1 MSRPL
6 DGLLVLD
13 LTRAVAGPMCT
24 MHLADLGA
32 RVIKVEEPGGDE
44 TRRWGPPFVD
54 GDATY
59 FLGLNRNKESAA
71 LDLKNPADLA
81 LAQRIAAR
89 ADIIVENFRPGVA
102 ARLGLGHEEWCAKRP
117 ELICASVSGFGQT
130 GEDAHRPGY
139 DLIVQAACGLMH
151 TSGGRVSFPVA
162 DVLAA
167 LYLQNG
173 ILTALYRR
181 RETGIGGYIDVSLM
195 EALYAGMSPLV
206 SEVLMAGSDPE
217 PKGTAHANI
226 VPYQVFQASDCGV
239 AIGVT
244 NTRIWERFCH
254 VLEREDWLADPR
266 FTGNGARNE
275 NRELLIRMIEPVIAA
290 KPAREWETLMRAASV
305 PCAAVR
311 RVGEL
316 VSGDWT
322 LEDGLRVM
330 GNPMHLTGVEPR
342 RNAVPKLGQD
352 TDRLRAEFTG

>member
-1 MSRPL
+1 VNRPL
-6 DGLLVLD
+6 DGILILD

-44 TRRWGPPFVD
+44 TRRWGPPFVE

-59 FLGLNRNKESAA
+59 FLGLNRNKESAV

-89 ADIIVENFRPGVA
+89 ADIIVENYRPGVA
-102 ARLGLGHEEWCAKRP
+102 ARLGLGHEEWCARRP
-117 ELICASVSGFGQT
+117 ELIYASVSGFGQT

-167 LYLQNG
+167 LFLQNG

-181 RETGIGGYIDVSLM
+181 TQTGLGGYIDVSLM
-195 EALYAGMSPLV
+195 QALYAGMSPLV
-206 SEVLMAGSDPE
+206 SEVLMADGDPT
-217 PKGTAHANI
+217 PRGTAHANI
-226 VPYQVFQASDCGV
+226 VPYQVFQASDGGV

-254 VLEREDWLADPR
+254 VLEHEDWLADPR

-275 NRELLIRMIEPVIAA
+275 NRDALIGLIEPVIAA
-290 KPAREWETLMRAASV
+290 KPAREWEALMRAAGV

-316 VSGDWT
+316 VTGDWT
-322 LEDGLRVM
+322 LDGGLRVM
-330 GNPMHLTGVEPR
+330 GNPVHLTGVEPR
-342 RNAVPKLGQD
+342 LEAVPKLGAH
-352 TDRLRAEFTG
+352 TARLRAEFAS